1 MSRKRRLRVLPVAA
15 LAVVMVLVA
24 VAVAALAFSRNPAV
38 AAEIDGAAVAVCG
51 FAWSV
56 AVFLLPRLRDDLP
69 ALDEAQVAALPV
81 GVPTGK
87 LPPVVR
93 GRNTEFTQLR
103 ESLRKLS
110 DEFVVV
116 AGMGGV
122 GKSTIATE
130 FADYAGRKRTLWRH
144 TDVWFVTAADTS
156 SLTGGLATVARELGA
171 VQADVEAI
179 GTGKTD
185 APDRLWRLLQ
195 AARRRWLLILD
206 NADDPAVLARPQPV
220 KIGAGLPGADGTG
233 TAADGTGWVRP
244 TTRGLIVITSRNAAS
259 SAWGK
264 HARILK
270 VKPLEEEDAAQVLLD
285 RAPQAGD
292 ASEARAL
299 ARRLGGMPLALR
311 TAGSYLDSGPASVTS
326 FRDYAGEVEL
336 MLTRKPEL
344 NAAADREIPI
354 RTFEMS
360 LDDLDRRGVP
370 QARALLRL
378 LSCYASP
385 APIPLG
391 LLAPGLLRE
400 LVAPD
405 NAASARNA
413 LEYALQELGHLSL
426 VEFVSVDDVIEH
438 ERGVVL
444 HPVIAD
450 TNREHLRAN
459 GDGLVDA
466 TLICRL
472 AVLLLANAAEQLDVE
487 NPADWRA
494 FSGYG
499 PHLHALFD
507 TTAAQL
513 DDAHVRKLLLAAT
526 RAAQAHSHYGAVG
539 EAKRLAQAVLDR
551 LGLLPSDDAESA
563 RIRHYIA
570 WFLVLLKEP
579 QEAEHIYRAVLASR
593 LRMLGPDH
601 PDTLMTRHE
610 LAWVAACM
618 GCWAAAETAYRQVLA
633 DRRRVSGDEHPETLI
648 TRHELG
654 WAIANQGRGREA
666 EQIFTEV
673 LVARRKVLGE
683 EHPRTL
689 WTLHELAW
697 AIASQGRWPEAEQ
710 IYLRVLEARR
720 RLLRPNHPDL
730 LTTVQDLAW
739 VTASQGRHDTA
750 LELYQEV
757 LNARRAILGDDD
769 PDTIAALQAI
779 ERLRSGQT
787 TVPGHIA

>member
-1 MSRKRRLRVLPVAA
+1 
-15 LAVVMVLVA
+15 MVLVA
-24 VAVAALAFSRNPAV
+24 VAVAELAFSRNPAI
-38 AAEIDGAAVAVCG
+38 AAEIDGAAVALIG

-56 AVFLLPRLRDDLP
+56 AVFLLPRLRDEPP

-87 LPPVVR
+87 LPSIVR

-103 ESLRKLS
+103 KSLRKPPGN
-110 DEFVVV
+110 FVVL

-130 FADYAGRKRTLWRH
+130 FADYAGRERIRWRH

-195 AARRRWLLILD
+195 GTRRRWLLILD
-206 NADDPAVLARPQPV
+206 NADDPAVLARPQPI
-220 KIGAGLPGADGTG
+220 KIGAGLPGATVTG
-233 TAADGTGWVRP
+233 TPADGTGWVRP
-244 TTRGLIVITSRNAAS
+244 TRRGLIVITSRNGAS

-270 VKPLEEEDAAQVLLD
+270 VRPLEEADATQVLLD
-285 RAPQAGD
+285 RAPQAGNASD
-292 ASEARAL
+292 ARVL
-299 ARRLGGMPLALR
+299 ARRIGGVPLALR
-311 TAGSYLDSGPASVTS
+311 TAGSYLSSGPASVTS
-326 FRDYAGEVEL
+326 FRDYAGAVEL
-336 MLTRKPEL
+336 MLTKIPEL
-344 NAAADREIPI
+344 DAAADREIPI
-354 RTFEMS
+354 LTFEMS
-360 LDDLDRRGVP
+360 LDDLDRKGVP
-370 QARALLRL
+370 QARPLLRL

-385 APIPLG
+385 TPIPLSVLTPD
-391 LLAPGLLRE
+391 LLHE
-400 LVAPD
+400 LVTPD
-405 NAASARNA
+405 NASNARNG
-413 LEYALQELGHLSL
+413 LEHALQELGHLSL
-426 VEFVSVDDVIEH
+426 IEFAPVNEDTEH

-459 GDGLVDA
+459 DGPVDA
-466 TLICRL
+466 ALICRL
-472 AVLLLANAAEQLDVE
+472 AVLLLADAASRRDVE
-487 NPADWRA
+487 SPADWRT
-494 FSGYG
+494 FSCYG
-499 PHLHALFD
+499 PHLHALFE

-539 EAKRLAQAVLDR
+539 EAKRLAQAVRDR
-551 LGLLPSDDAESA
+551 LDLLPSDDAESA

-570 WFLVLLKEP
+570 WFLVLLKEQ
-579 QEAEHIYRAVLASR
+579 QEAQDIYQDVLATR
-593 LRMLGPDH
+593 LKMLGPDH

-618 GCWAAAETAYRQVLA
+618 ECWTQAETAYRQVLA
-633 DRRRVSGDEHPETLI
+633 DRRRVLGDEHPETLI

-673 LVARRKVLGE
+673 LAARRKVLGE
-683 EHPRTL
+683 QHPRTL

-697 AIASQGRWPEAEQ
+697 AIASQDRWPEAEE
-710 IYLRVLEARR
+710 IYLKVLEARR

-730 LTTVQDLAW
+730 LTTIQDLAW
-739 VTASQGRHDTA
+739 VIAALGRHDAA
-750 LELYQEV
+750 LELYREV
-757 LNARRAILGDDD
+757 LQARRVILGDDD
-769 PDTIAALQAI
+769 PDTLATLQAI
-779 ERLRSGQT
+779 ERLRSGQI
-787 TVPGHIA
+787 TVPRHIA